1 MRIRLKRLILGSG
14 TAVTRGS
21 GAVVDAKHATIWY
34 EHGFVW
40 VKPNGTK
47 EDLRMYHP
55 AGCEM
60 YPADDEEAVPLLPT
74 ATKLA
79 AVAGSKG
86 K

>member
-21 GAVVDAKHATIWY
+21 GAVVDAKFATIWY
-34 EHGFVW
+34 ENGFVW
-40 VKPNGTK
+40 VKPNGK

-55 AGCEM
+55 ANCEM
-60 YPADDEEAVPLLPT
+60 YPFDDEEGVPVLPT
-74 ATKLA
+74 GVKLA
-79 AVAGSKG
+79 AVAGKG